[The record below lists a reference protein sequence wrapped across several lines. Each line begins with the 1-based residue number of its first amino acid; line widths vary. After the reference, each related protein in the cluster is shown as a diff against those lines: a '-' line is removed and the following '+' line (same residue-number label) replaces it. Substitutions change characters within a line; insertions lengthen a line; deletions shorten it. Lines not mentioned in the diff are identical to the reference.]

1 MKVFL
6 LHDLKGKGKKGDI
19 VEVSEG
25 YGRNF
30 LIPKG
35 VAALVDSKIL
45 AEKNSQDEAR
55 AYHERQEFLKAKENA
70 DLLKG
75 KAVEIAVKSGADGKF
90 FGSITSKEIADEIKK
105 VFGIEIDKKRIDLPE
120 IKQFGTFNFHVKV
133 YPKVVVEMKVSVI
146 EQK

>member
-120 IKQFGTFNFHVKV
+120 IKQFGTFKFHVKV
-133 YPKVVVEMKVSVI
+133 DPQVVVEMKVSVI